1 MKFITVK
8 QDIFCWTKQ
17 LRKGHFSLVR
27 ANLQKIKLNKLSS
40 NSTKLACFLY
50 KQEGMSVTIGALNL
64 PSKDSYKYINKVN
77 QNSYFMY
84 FSMQYIYIYMA
95 LSAATWQS

>member
-40 NSTKLACFLY
+40 NSTELACFLY
-50 KQEGMSVTIGALNL
+50 KQEGMGVTIGALNL
-64 PSKDSYKYINKVN
+64 PSKDSYKYTKFIRIVI
-77 QNSYFMY
+77 SCI
-84 FSMQYIYIYMA
+84 SQYNNYYIA
-95 LSAATWQS
+95 LSAAAWQS